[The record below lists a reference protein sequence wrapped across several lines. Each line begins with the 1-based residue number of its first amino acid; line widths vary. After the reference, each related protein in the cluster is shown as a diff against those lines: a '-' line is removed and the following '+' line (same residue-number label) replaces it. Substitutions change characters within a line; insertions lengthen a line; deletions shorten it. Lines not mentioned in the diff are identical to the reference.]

1 MKKLILVTAVVGAFA
16 FPAGALAGTF
26 TGVVVGK
33 SSGHLAVASKS
44 GAVQNVSTRAHPQ
57 LGARVRVSGATV
69 RVIGVAHRARI
80 HAVVVKR
87 AGSTTLVAAGR
98 TLLAI
103 RSSGRRLSSL
113 AGSGPTTGAVVNSTV
128 DIANG
133 QLTQQSMQVVGQ
145 SGTAI
150 VQAQVTGVAAGT
162 ITVLVNGKPFSIA
175 LPAGIQLP
183 ASLVG
188 QFVTLNL
195 SLAQDGATATA
206 GDDNENDND
215 NDDQDENQNDDH
227 AQNQGHDDQGDH
239 GDGGDD

>member
-1 MKKLILVTAVVGAFA
+1 VKKLILVTAVVAAFA
-16 FPAGALAGTF
+16 FPAGALAGNF
-26 TGVVVGK
+26 TGIVVGK
-33 SSGHLAVASKS
+33 SGGHIAVASKS
-44 GAVQNVSTRAHPQ
+44 GVVRTVSTRAQPR
-57 LGARVRVSGATV
+57 LGARVRVNGASV
-69 RVIGVAHRARI
+69 RAFGVAHRARI

-87 AGSTTLVAAGR
+87 AGGTTLVAAGR
-98 TLLAI
+98 SLLAI

-113 AGSGPTTGAVVNSTV
+113 AGSGPSTGAVVNSTV

-145 SGTAI
+145 SGTVS
-150 VQAQVTGVAAGT
+150 VQAQVTAVAAGS
-162 ITVLVNGKPFSIA
+162 ITVLVNGQPFSIA

-195 SLAQDGATATA
+195 NLAQTGPTATTD
-206 GDDNENDND
+206 DDNENDND
-215 NDDQDENQNDDH
+215 DQNENQNDDG
-227 AQNQGHDDQGDH
+227 NQGQGNQGGQ

>member
-1 MKKLILVTAVVGAFA
+1 MKKVTLVTAVVAAFA

-33 SSGHLAVASKS
+33 SGGHVAVASKS
-44 GAVQNVSTRAHPQ
+44 GVVHTVSTSARVR
-57 LGARVRVSGATV
+57 LGARVRVNGVAI
-69 RVIGVAHRARI
+69 RVLGVAHRARI

-87 AGSTTLVAAGR
+87 AGGTTLVAAGR
-98 TLLAI
+98 SLLAI

-113 AGSGPTTGAVVNSTV
+113 AGSAPSTGAVVNSTV

-145 SGTAI
+145 SGGVS
-150 VQAQVTGVAAGT
+150 VQAQVTAVGAGT
-162 ITVLVNGKPFSIA
+162 ITVLVNGKPFTIA

-195 SLAQDGATATA
+195 NLAQLEPTATP

-215 NDDQDENQNDDH
+215 DQNEDQNDDG
-227 AQNQGHDDQGDH
+227 NQGQGDKGDQGN
-239 GDGGDD
+239 GGDD

>member
-1 MKKLILVTAVVGAFA
+1 MKEGPVKKLILAAAVVAAFA
-16 FPAGALAGTF
+16 FPAGAFAGTF

-33 SSGHLAVASKS
+33 SGGNLAVASKS
-44 GAVQNVSTRAHPQ
+44 GTVRSVHTRAHPRI
-57 LGARVRVSGATV
+57 GARVRVSGSAV
-69 RVIGVAHRARI
+69 RVVGLARHARI

-87 AGSTTLVAAGR
+87 VGSATLVAAGR
-98 TLLAI
+98 SLLAI

-113 AGSGPTTGAVVNSTV
+113 AGSGASTGAIVNSNV

-145 SGTAI
+145 TSSVS
-150 VQAQVTGVAAGT
+150 VQAQVTAVGVGT
-162 ITVLVNGKPFSIA
+162 ITVLVNGQAFSIA

-195 SLAQDGATATA
+195 SLAQTGATATA
-206 GDDNENDND
+206 GDDNEDE
-215 NDDQDENQNDDH
+215 NDDQNEDQNDDH
-227 AQNQGHDDQGDH
+227 GDQGDA
-239 GDGGDD
+239 GDD

>member
-1 MKKLILVTAVVGAFA
+1 MKEGPVKKLILVAAVIAAFA
-16 FPAGALAGTF
+16 FPAGAFAGTF

-33 SSGHLAVASKS
+33 SGANIAVASKS
-44 GAVQNVSTRAHPQ
+44 GTVRTVHTSAHPRI
-57 LGARVRVSGATV
+57 GAAVRVVGL
-69 RVIGVAHRARI
+69 AHHARI

-87 AGSTTLVAAGR
+87 VGSATLVAAGR
-98 TLLAI
+98 SLLAI

-113 AGSGPTTGAVVNSTV
+113 AGSGPSTGAVVNSDV

-145 SGTAI
+145 AGTSS
-150 VQAQVTGVAAGT
+150 VQEQVTAVGPGT
-162 ITVLVNGKPFSIA
+162 ITVLVNGQPFPIS

-195 SLAQDGATATA
+195 NLAQSGAT
-206 GDDNENDND
+206 
-215 NDDQDENQNDDH
+215 
-227 AQNQGHDDQGDH
+227 
-239 GDGGDD
+239 